1 MNGAF
6 PMTAFALRPVAVRH
20 PLAAGVMR
28 LAYWLGQVALAL
40 RRAGMHLDGWFATR
54 AKARQDSAL
63 LQGMSEREL
72 RDIGVDPARL
82 GVRGD
87 AWTRDWPG

>member
-28 LAYWLGQVALAL
+28 LAHWLGQSARVL
-40 RRAGMHLDGWFATR
+40 RRTGMHLDAWFAAR
-54 AKARQDSAL
+54 AKARVDSAL
-63 LQGMSEREL
+63 LQGMGEREL
-72 RDIGVDPARL
+72 RDIGLDPACL

-87 AWTRDWPG
+87 AWTRDWPM